1 MLKACK
7 MDPDGAE
14 VWLNTA
20 DKDKS
25 GSVDREELNSVEFD
39 FWFHPEKEAN
49 SCMFGEAL
57 SGQ

>member
-1 MLKACK
+1 
-7 MDPDGAE
+7 MDPERAE
-14 VWLNTA
+14 VWLNAA

-25 GSVDREELNSVEFD
+25 GSVDREELNAVEFD

-49 SCMFGEAL
+49 SFMFGKAL